1 MIAIVNVSQHW
12 GIGRQGELLAR
23 IPDDTAFFRRTT
35 QGHAV
40 VMGRETLRSL
50 PGGKPLKKR
59 DNYVLSRE
67 VGLMIPGA
75 QVAGNIDELLH
86 LTADLPPERVFVIG
100 GASVYRQLLPYCTR
114 ALVTKTIVPGPDD
127 ADCYFPDLDETPGWR
142 LTEAS
147 DQQRHEGY
155 LFSFCVYDN
164 DAPSALASR

>member
-12 GIGRQGELLAR
+12 GIGRRGQLLVR
-23 IPDDTAFFRRTT
+23 IPEDMAFFRRTT
-35 QGHAV
+35 QGNAV

-50 PGGKPLKKR
+50 PGGKPLKHR

-75 QVAGNIDELLH
+75 QVAGSIDELLRM
-86 LTADLPPERVFVIG
+86 TADLPQERVFVIG

-114 ALVTKTIVPGPDD
+114 ALVTQTIVPGAND
-127 ADCYFPDLDETPGWR
+127 ADCFFPNLTETPGWR

-147 DQQRHEGY
+147 DQHQHEGY

-164 DAPSALASR
+164 DSPAALASR